1 MGKQKNKTGDKMRT
15 EMRSDKFGSSL
26 NKWIYDGQI
35 AEICDANI
43 DSLIS
48 HFYASGDDAHRLYID
63 MDKVNVYKYIV
74 IDGGQWFDRVRVLN
88 SLIFNYFD
96 YNLVD
101 NPKVYRLQWD
111 AGLEDDA
118 KLQAL
123 SCNMLCLEEVRNSK
137 MLNVNEILEL
147 REKMVSIG
155 PTIVTIADKLIG
167 ENVGDIISTI
177 SVAENSKVLRFNL
190 K

>member
-1 MGKQKNKTGDKMRT
+1 
-15 EMRSDKFGSSL
+15 
-26 NKWIYDGQI
+26 
-35 AEICDANI
+35 
-43 DSLIS
+43 
-48 HFYASGDDAHRLYID
+48 
-63 MDKVNVYKYIV
+63 
-74 IDGGQWFDRVRVLN
+74 
-88 SLIFNYFD
+88 
-96 YNLVD
+96 
-101 NPKVYRLQWD
+101 VYRLQWD

-123 SCNMLCLEEVRNSK
+123 SCNMLCMEEVRNSK
-137 MLNVNEILEL
+137 MPNDNEILNEILEL